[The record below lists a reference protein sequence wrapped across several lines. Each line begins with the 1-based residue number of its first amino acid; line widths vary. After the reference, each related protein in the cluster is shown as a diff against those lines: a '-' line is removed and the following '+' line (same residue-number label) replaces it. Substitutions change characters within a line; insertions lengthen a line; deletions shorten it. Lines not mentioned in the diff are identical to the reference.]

1 MTAHDLLSQ
10 LREKGVEVKASGDD
24 RLIIDAP
31 KGTITED
38 LRSALSAHKAEL
50 LQILKAEQTGAG
62 SSAAMGEAP
71 EPPSPSPK
79 FEPTAA
85 KVMSPATEPAEPAFE
100 APAMTSA
107 TQVEDATVATCTA
120 EEITQL
126 EAELMRL
133 RMEEEGRR
141 AEVEAARLA
150 AENTLR
156 TEQERWRQME
166 EETARYRA
174 EQEKQRIE
182 VEARERAEEEH
193 RRQIGEHELTRA
205 EEEVKRMRAMEE
217 SRRAEIDAQ
226 MMAAQKAHEAEL
238 ETLRQAEAGHGH
250 RRAEQERHYLETEAR
265 KKSQEDELRR
275 RAEMRFRAVAE
286 EIERVQAREDAR
298 LKAAE
303 ESQRLAEDAARRR
316 AEEDARRKAEALAL
330 SRAEEEARLRAEIEA
345 QMRAEA
351 AERRKAD
358 DEARRQAAEE
368 ARRRAEEEAQRLAA
382 EHARRLADEEA
393 QRRADEEARR
403 QAEEATRLKAEEE
416 ARRQAE
422 VQARLQ
428 AEEESRLR
436 AAAEIQQRAE
446 LEARIRAEIEAKIR
460 AEEAERQE
468 AEAARHR
475 VEHERVV
482 AEEAAK
488 APAPPEFIFEIE
500 RAEVDEPPALHT
512 ESSNVTEVAE
522 WFDVGRENR
531 DQGHAVETA
540 APLTLP
546 DDQFGTM
553 QDDAGGEFAPVSV
566 PESNFAPEAAG
577 LSSGILRQ
585 LASEKPAER
594 AAAVSDLPR
603 FGGEDAFRR
612 ISAAFDDQ
620 SAEVRS
626 AAARAMF
633 DLQEDRAAAFTR
645 ALREATA
652 ERRRKIGSA
661 IASSGLANE
670 AIRNLTGESRDKT
683 YDSFSLLFLMSKA
696 GETQPLMRAIE
707 EHANLEVRLAV
718 VKLLALSGQ
727 PDILRAFRRMAVRG
741 SLPPEVRSAVME
753 AIYQITSQTPA
764 EAPSML

>member
-10 LREKGVEVKASGDD
+10 LREKGVEVKTSGDD
-24 RLIIDAP
+24 RLVIDAP

-50 LQILKAEQTGAG
+50 LQILKAEQIGNG
-62 SSAAMGEAP
+62 SSVAVSEAP
-71 EPPSPSPK
+71 EPPKLAS
-79 FEPTAA
+79 TAPEI
-85 KVMSPATEPAEPAFE
+85 KSPAPELAEAALE
-100 APAMTSA
+100 AP
-107 TQVEDATVATCTA
+107 VEHATVTRSTA
-120 EEITQL
+120 EEITRL

-133 RMEEEGRR
+133 RTEEEGRR

-150 AENTLR
+150 AENALR

-166 EETARYRA
+166 EETARHRA

-182 VEARERAEEEH
+182 IEARECAEEEH
-193 RRQIGEHELTRA
+193 RRQIGEQELTRA
-205 EEEVKRMRAMEE
+205 EGEVRRMRAMEE
-217 SRRAEIDAQ
+217 ARRAEVDAQ
-226 MMAAQKAHEAEL
+226 MLAAQKAHEAEL
-238 ETLRQAEAGHGH
+238 GTLRQAEAGHAH
-250 RRAEQERHYLETEAR
+250 RRAEQERHYLETDAR
-265 KKSQEDELRR
+265 KKSQEDELRH
-275 RAEMRFRAVAE
+275 RAEMGFRAVEE
-286 EIERVQAREDAR
+286 EIERVQARADAR
-298 LKAAE
+298 LRAAE

-316 AEEDARRKAEALAL
+316 AEEEARRKAEAEAL
-330 SRAEEEARLRAEIEA
+330 RRAEEEARLRAEIEG

-351 AERRKAD
+351 AARRKVE
-358 DEARRQAAEE
+358 EAARLQAEEE

-382 EHARRLADEEA
+382 EQARRQAEDEA
-393 QRRADEEARR
+393 QRRADEAARR
-403 QAEEATRLKAEEE
+403 QAEEAARLKAEEE

-428 AEEESRLR
+428 AEEDSRLR
-436 AAAEIQQRAE
+436 AEAEIRQRAE

-460 AEEAERQE
+460 AEEAERQD
-468 AEAARHR
+468 AEAARR
-475 VEHERVV
+475 RAEHERIV

-488 APAPPEFIFEIE
+488 APTPPEFVFEIE
-500 RAEVDEPPALHT
+500 RAEADEPPALHAET
-512 ESSNVTEVAE
+512 ANVTEIAE
-522 WFDVGRENR
+522 WFDVGGESR
-531 DQGHAVETA
+531 DQVRAVEPA

-566 PESNFAPEAAG
+566 PESNFVSEGAG

-603 FGGEDAFRR
+603 VGGEDAFRR
-612 ISAAFDDQ
+612 ISAAFDDH
-620 SAEVRS
+620 SVEVRS

-633 DLQEDRAAAFTR
+633 HLQEDRAAAFTR

-652 ERRRKIGSA
+652 DRRRKIGSA

-683 YDSFSLLFLMSKA
+683 YDAFSLLFLMSKA

-727 PDILRAFRRMAVRG
+727 PDILPAFRRMAVRG

-764 EAPSML
+764 DATSMA